1 MVLLFK
7 HITYFHFCI
16 ISSLSPGAILQS
28 EAALGQKASKVV
40 ENQGATSTSVRKG
53 SHSSSGSQI
62 SKEVR
67 IIKKYIIINVV
78 VIVNI
83 IVKFLV

>member
-67 IIKKYIIINVV
+67 IIKKIYHY
-78 VIVNI
+78 
-83 IVKFLV
+83 KRCCHR